1 MVVDEL
7 IDVELSDRERTL
19 LVRGLGE
26 WGGPARSGE
35 PMAVALGFESAESLR
50 REGRRLAEAIAG
62 RIPLTRLDWTRAL
75 LATEVVFASDVVGS
89 GVDWATTT
97 GLTDADTIQT
107 LRLIQRTLAGVVIRP
122 R

>member
-1 MVVDEL
+1 MVDEL

-75 LATEVVFASDVVGS
+75 LATEVVFASDVIGS

-107 LRLIQRTLAGVVIRP
+107 LRLIQRTLGGVVIRP